1 MKWSV
6 ILRTS
11 RKLLEDSVLVT
22 GFRGFG
28 MVGYMASKYLA
39 IGLNA
44 RKVGFFYSPSMEP
57 VVLVED
63 DGVGFPHD
71 IYYSDK
77 GVTVIVNRAL
87 PPMEDRGG
95 LVETIA
101 DFAVESKVKLAILVG
116 GLSRDFMPEEEK
128 YWYRWLKNG
137 FYRGPDLEAP
147 LMEKGLGVMGPLA
160 LLFAAL
166 EKRGIPSIMILPYS
180 YVEEV
185 DYFAAKTALTI
196 ISKFLGIKID
206 LGELEKVIER
216 HKELID
222 RVREVIETSEAE
234 RRKGEKGI
242 YM

>member
-1 MKWSV
+1 MKWDIV
-6 ILRTS
+6 LRTS
-11 RKLLEDSVLVT
+11 RKVLEGSVLVT

-44 RKVGFFYSPSMEP
+44 EKVGFFYSPGMEP
-57 VVLVED
+57 IVLVED

-77 GVTVIVNRAL
+77 GVIVVVNRAL
-87 PPMEDRGG
+87 PPAEDRGG
-95 LVETIA
+95 LVEAIA
-101 DFAVESKVKLAILVG
+101 DFAAELKVKLAILLG

-128 YWYRWLKNG
+128 YWYRWLKNSFYKGPG
-137 FYRGPDLEAP
+137 FEAP

-166 EKRGIPSIMILPYS
+166 EKRGIPTIMILPYS
-180 YVEEV
+180 YVEEA
-185 DYFAAKTALTI
+185 DYFAVKTALTV
-196 ISKFLGIKID
+196 ISKFLGMEVD
-206 LGELEKVIER
+206 MGELERVIEK
-216 HKELID
+216 HKEFMEK
-222 RVREVIETSEAE
+222 VREVIEASESE
-234 RRKGEKGI
+234 RRRGEKGI